1 MSLKDTLTFQG
12 SKATQLLR
20 TQHIRTVELSEG
32 FLDNGVELKEFLDH
46 IKFSIN
52 VHFVLE
58 EGVLFPIF
66 RPILQKYLEMEE
78 PIRVIMGEHISV
90 KRLYQA
96 VSSPVTQEGGTDI
109 ESSDEEK
116 TIKSGQIAKI
126 MLQHVYKEENG
137 LFGLVDKFMPDEI
150 KEETQSKLE
159 QKMKS
164 LS

>member
-1 MSLKDTLTFQG
+1 
-12 SKATQLLR
+12 
-20 TQHIRTVELSEG
+20 
-32 FLDNGVELKEFLDH
+32 
-46 IKFSIN
+46 
-52 VHFVLE
+52 
-58 EGVLFPIF
+58 
-66 RPILQKYLEMEE
+66 
-78 PIRVIMGEHISV
+78 
-90 KRLYQA
+90 LYQA
-96 VSSPVTQEGGTDI
+96 VSSPVTQEGGIDI